1 MRWEEVARDAEP
13 RLGLALVTDEPTH
26 CPGLVRQLRDLL
38 LDELLDRPDRPGPL
52 RPRQGADH
60 G

>member
-13 RLGLALVTDEPTH
+13 RLGLVTDEPAH

-52 RPRQGADH
+52 RQGGDH
-60 G
+60 D